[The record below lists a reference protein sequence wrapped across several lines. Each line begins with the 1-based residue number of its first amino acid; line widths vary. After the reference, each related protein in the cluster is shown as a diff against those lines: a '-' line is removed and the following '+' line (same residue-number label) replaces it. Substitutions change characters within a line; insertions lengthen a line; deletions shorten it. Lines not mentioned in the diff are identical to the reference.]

1 MQFVY
6 ITLWS
11 QFKNALLLTSYQNCL
26 VFYCGWMRK
35 EGIFNQNG
43 MVKHLGEVGYG
54 IIIIIITS
62 LELDPMEMNLGIYFD
77 Q

>member
-1 MQFVY
+1 
-6 ITLWS
+6 
-11 QFKNALLLTSYQNCL
+11 
-26 VFYCGWMRK
+26 MRK

-77 Q
+77 